1 MQILTMLAVMKFGGS
16 VLSTIGDLKRAAG
29 IIKAGGKEKKVIV
42 VSALRGVTDSLIEA
56 SGNALA
62 KEPNIRQYCS
72 GLKSQH
78 TLLLDG
84 IGDAA
89 IKTNAGA
96 LIEEKAAVLER
107 ALLGISYL
115 GEISPKA
122 FDLVQTFGE
131 RLSAVVV
138 AAFLNDAGEKSV
150 SIEAHEAGLF
160 TDGCY
165 GKAMAVQKA
174 EGEVNRRIMHVLK
187 GGKTVVITGFFG
199 ADDAGNICC
208 FGRGGSDYSAGIIAS
223 ALNADRLELWKDVPG
238 FYSADPKTVKK
249 AVLLKELSYDE
260 AEEIGYFGAKILHPK
275 TIEPVRKKGIPVV
288 VKNVLTPGIDG
299 TIITANNKQS
309 KEVIK
314 AISSK
319 TGIAAITLKSAE
331 MVTTPGILARIFTPM
346 AEAGIDVDFVS
357 TSEASVSF
365 TIGKKEKERALAAL
379 KNSGLCFEK
388 IAVEEDIALMGIIGE
403 GMKKT
408 IDITG
413 KVFQA
418 LAKKGVNVEMIS
430 QGASEINLSII
441 IKEKDLDSA
450 INAVHEIIS

>member
-1 MQILTMLAVMKFGGS
+1 MLSVMKFGGS
-16 VLSTIGDLKRAAG
+16 VLSTTGDLKRAAG
-29 IIKAGGKEKKVIV
+29 IIKARKKEKKVVV
-42 VSALRGVTDSLIEA
+42 VSALKGVTDSLIEA
-56 SGNALA
+56 SKTALA
-62 KEPNIRQYCS
+62 KEPNIRQYCAE
-72 GLKSQH
+72 LKSQH
-78 TLLLDG
+78 LALLEG
-84 IGDAA
+84 IGDAT
-89 IKTNAGA
+89 IKTNSRA
-96 LIEEKAAVLER
+96 LIEEKTVALER
-107 ALLGISYL
+107 TLLGVNYL

-122 FDLVQTFGE
+122 FDLIQTFGE

-165 GKAMAVQKA
+165 GKAMAVQKT
-174 EGEVNRRIMHVLK
+174 EEEVSRRLMHLLK
-187 GGKTVVITGFFG
+187 EGKTVVITGFFG
-199 ADDAGNICC
+199 ADAQGNICC

-238 FYSADPKTVKK
+238 FYSADPKTVKH

-288 VKNVLTPGIDG
+288 VKNVLTPEIDG
-299 TIITANNKQS
+299 TIITANNRQS

-314 AISSK
+314 AISNK

-331 MVTTPGILARIFTPM
+331 MVTTPGILARIFTPI

-357 TSEASVSF
+357 TSETSVSF
-365 TIGKKEKERALAAL
+365 TIGKKEKDMAIAAL
-379 KNSGLCFEK
+379 NSSGLGFEK

-403 GMKKT
+403 GMKRT
-408 IDITG
+408 MDITG
-413 KVFQA
+413 KIFHA

-450 INAVHEIIS
+450 INAVHEIIG